1 MDEQDAWHDRWAR
14 QLPLDGFG
22 EEGQRALGR
31 ATAAVVGAGALG
43 SSSAEL
49 LARMGIGTVRVI
61 DRDVLEASNLHRTRV
76 LGAADIGRPKAEA
89 LAERLAALA
98 PWCRVEG
105 VVEDVTGSNAL
116 GLLQG
121 ADVVLDGLD
130 GMRARFVLNDA
141 CLELGI
147 PWVYGGVLAM
157 GGLVATFPAGG
168 PCLRCLFPEVP
179 PDGSVPGC
187 ESEGVH
193 PSAPSLVASVQVA
206 QASRLLLDARP
217 PPRLLAFDLGADDW
231 RVVDI
236 EMRQGCPAC
245 GQGRREHLAAGDR
258 DIIVTL
264 CGRGAVQIS
273 PSARR
278 GPVDLDAK
286 AAEWG
291 AEGLAVLRRGPVLT
305 LDMGETKLH
314 LFASGRALVK
324 GTTEQAVAKGMYTK
338 YVLR

>member
-1 MDEQDAWHDRWAR
+1 MQENAWRDRWAR

-31 ATAAVVGAGALG
+31 ATAAVVGAGVLG
-43 SSSAEL
+43 SNSADL
-49 LARMGIGTVRVI
+49 LARMGLGTVLVI
-61 DRDVLEASNLHRTRV
+61 DRDVLEASNLHRQRV
-76 LGAADIGRPKAEA
+76 LGAVDVGRPKAEA
-89 LAERLAALA
+89 LAERLSALA

-130 GMRARFVLNDA
+130 SMRARYVLNDA
-141 CLELGI
+141 CLELGV

-168 PCLRCLFPEVP
+168 PCLMCLFPEGP
-179 PDGSVPGC
+179 RDGSVPTC

-193 PSAPSLVASVQVA
+193 PSAPALVAAVQVA
-206 QASRLLLDARP
+206 QASRLLLGLRP
-217 PPRLLAFDLGADDW
+217 PPRLVAFDLAADDW

-245 GQGRREHLAAGDR
+245 GQGRREHLAAAER
-258 DIIVTL
+258 DVIVTL
-264 CGRGAVQIS
+264 CGRGSVQVS
-273 PSARR
+273 PSSRR
-278 GPVDLDAK
+278 GPVDLDAR
-286 AAEWG
+286 ASVWAR
-291 AEGLAVLRRGPVLT
+291 EGLAVSRHGPVLT
-305 LDMGETKLH
+305 LDLGAMQLH

-324 GTTEQAVAKGMYTK
+324 GTTEQAVAKGLYTK

>member
-1 MDEQDAWHDRWAR
+1 MQDGTWRDMWAR

-43 SSSAEL
+43 SNSAEL
-49 LARMGIGTVRVI
+49 LARMGVGTVRIV
-61 DRDVLEASNLHRTRV
+61 DRDVLEASNLHRQRV
-76 LGAADIGRPKAEA
+76 LGHPDIGRPKAEA
-89 LAERLAALA
+89 LAERLGALA

-130 GMRARFVLNDA
+130 GMRARYVLNDA
-141 CLELGI
+141 CLELGV

-168 PCLRCLFPEVP
+168 PCLMCLFPEVP
-179 PDGSVPGC
+179 MDGSVPAC

-193 PSAPSLVASVQVA
+193 PSAPALVASVQVA
-206 QASRLLLDARP
+206 QASRLLLGARP
-217 PPRLLAFDLGADDW
+217 PPKLVAFDLSKDDW

-236 EMRQGCPAC
+236 QMRQGCPAC
-245 GQGRREHLAAGDR
+245 GEGRRDHLMAGDR
-258 DIIVTL
+258 DVIVTL
-264 CGRGAVQIS
+264 CGRGSVQIS

-278 GPVDLDAK
+278 GRVDLDAK

-291 AEGLAVLRRGPVLT
+291 REGLAVSRHGPVLT
-305 LDMGETKLH
+305 LALGETKLH
-314 LFASGRALVK
+314 LFTSGRALVK
-324 GTTEQAVAKGMYTK
+324 GTTEQAVAKGLYTK